1 MSTTIDNV
9 HHRNRKYV
17 GVSATNVAI
26 ERHIQ
31 SFGSRLSHS
40 QAHAQNGVSTQV
52 ALRRRTVEVEH
63 LIVDGALIEH
73 IVATKRGSN
82 NVIDILNS
90 FQNALATITSLV
102 AIAKFE
108 CFVFTCR
115 STRRNAGATH
125 YTVFECYF
133 YLYCGVTS

>member
-1 MSTTIDNV
+1 MCAAVENV
-9 HHRNRKYV
+9 HHRNREYI

-26 ERHIQ
+26 KRHIQ
-31 SFGSRLSHS
+31 GFGSRLSYS

-82 NVIDILNS
+82 NIIDILNS
-90 FQNALATITSLV
+90 FQNALTTITSLV

-108 CFVFTCR
+108 CFVFTSR
-115 STRRNAGATH
+115 STRGNAGATH
-125 YTVFECYF
+125 YTVFECHF